1 MFAKETNLAAVKSE
15 ARALL
20 YLDIKVEEKFG
31 LFVQHPYFGQ
41 VIDAVQ
47 TNGKIEMVDLREPK
61 GLKKAQQRVLK
72 TIDAVEDYS
81 QFFVFMRAP
90 YLPVFFKLT
99 QQHLSHKDFSEALA
113 DVWTLVEF
121 PNIDVNVSK
130 REFMQFFRRAHKEW
144 VMDEDEYKFYKE
156 LPEEITVYRGTGKGA
171 RHLLGLSWTLDYDK
185 AKWFA
190 TRWNKKGVVY
200 KGKIRKKDVL
210 AYFSRRS
217 ESEVVIDVGKLIDVE
232 EITYEL
238 DEGDNCDEQ

>member
-1 MFAKETNLAAVKSE
+1 
-15 ARALL
+15 
-20 YLDIKVEEKFG
+20 
-31 LFVQHPYFGQ
+31 
-41 VIDAVQ
+41 
-47 TNGKIEMVDLREPK
+47 
-61 GLKKAQQRVLK
+61 
-72 TIDAVEDYS
+72 
-81 QFFVFMRAP
+81 MRAP

-144 VMDEDEYKFYKE
+144 LMDEDEYKFYKE

-171 RHLLGLSWTLDYDK
+171 RHLLGLSWTLDYNK

-190 TRWNKKGVVY
+190 TRWNKKGVIY

-232 EITYEL
+232 EVPYEFN
-238 DEGDNCDEQ
+238 EGDNCDEQ

>member
-1 MFAKETNLAAVKSE
+1 MFKKETNLAAVKSE
-15 ARALL
+15 ARTLV

-47 TNGKIEMVDLREPK
+47 ENEKLVMVDLREPE
-61 GLKKAQQRVLK
+61 GLKKAQKRVLK

-81 QFFVFMRAP
+81 QFFMFIRAP

-99 QQHLSHKDFSEALA
+99 QQYLSHKDFSEALA

-130 REFMQFFRRAHKEW
+130 GEFMQFFLKANKEW
-144 VMDEDEYKFYKE
+144 LMDEDEYKYYKE

-171 RHLLGLSWTLDYDK
+171 KHLLGLSWTLDYEK

-190 TRWNKKGVVY
+190 TRWGRKGVLY
-200 KGKIRKKDVL
+200 KGVIRKENVL

-232 EITYEL
+232 EIPVEFE
-238 DEGDNCDEQ
+238 EGEE